1 MNWNIGTG
9 SLQPLLRDFAATE
22 PARWKAIFGSDAAKF
37 SAAMTPKGKDAIREQ
52 LRFAVEV
59 MNSSQTVQGRTR
71 WSVKEPW
78 VTRFRQLAEDK
89 AFQRIQIRYVRAL
102 LDRARQFCEQFSLKS
117 EMSYAFMF
125 DAVSSH
131 GPWWLTKKWK
141 DGTQK
146 RRQLLSERLAAL
158 DAKYG
163 KGSVPERE
171 VLLAIADVLA
181 ETSSV
186 RWRANVIRRKRW
198 FVTGLHPRSAEL
210 RGLNPRAN
218 EPYQTS
224 TRAAVKSA
232 QAAEDEVARTATTA
246 VRGPMS
252 DPERSRLVAAAYTQA
267 TTAGTPADR
276 TDIAATL
283 KANGTN
289 TKAWFDQM
297 VPDATFLG
305 QRIRESGGNVPG
317 VHRAL
322 FQALQRAERALLS
335 AHPGRTPAQLG
346 KDMGI
351 YSIAGL
357 RPPKKATGAQLAS
370 YHCFG
375 LAIDIN
381 HPTNPFV
388 GNNRPKKPTKHAAPS
403 AKKRY
408 AELAANRSPC
418 IVERAMWFLHGERFS
433 PEEGLTAKSAGA
445 AWDIHHRASRALAE
459 YLRLAD
465 DVENSRVQQLVVAA
479 QARGDGRTLE
489 AWKRRIVTDRAMIRN
504 WDFQHHMHP
513 EKTGYMD
520 LPRELVVALADAG
533 LLWGGLDSTA
543 KDIMHFDLRDGPI
556 KRGRK

>member
-1 MNWNIGTG
+1 
-9 SLQPLLRDFAATE
+9 
-22 PARWKAIFGSDAAKF
+22 
-37 SAAMTPKGKDAIREQ
+37 MTPKGKDAIREQ

-252 DPERSRLVAAAYTQA
+252 DPERSRLVAAAYTRRPP
-267 TTAGTPADR
+267 PAHR
-276 TDIAATL
+276 LIALTSLRRSKPMAPIP
-283 KANGTN
+283 KPGS
-289 TKAWFDQM
+289 TKWCPM
-297 VPDATFLG
+297 
-305 QRIRESGGNVPG
+305 QRFSGS
-317 VHRAL
+317 A
-322 FQALQRAERALLS
+322 FERA
-335 AHPGRTPAQLG
+335 
-346 KDMGI
+346 
-351 YSIAGL
+351 AGMC
-357 RPPKKATGAQLAS
+357 REFTVPCSRRCNGPSG
-370 YHCFG
+370 HC
-375 LAIDIN
+375 
-381 HPTNPFV
+381 
-388 GNNRPKKPTKHAAPS
+388 
-403 AKKRY
+403 
-408 AELAANRSPC
+408 
-418 IVERAMWFLHGERFS
+418 
-433 PEEGLTAKSAGA
+433 
-445 AWDIHHRASRALAE
+445 
-459 YLRLAD
+459 
-465 DVENSRVQQLVVAA
+465 
-479 QARGDGRTLE
+479 
-489 AWKRRIVTDRAMIRN
+489 
-504 WDFQHHMHP
+504 
-513 EKTGYMD
+513 
-520 LPRELVVALADAG
+520 
-533 LLWGGLDSTA
+533 
-543 KDIMHFDLRDGPI
+543 
-556 KRGRK
+556 